1 MGVVGWGLVSLLW
14 LTMGRM
20 SPVELTAALKSH
32 AQALGFGLVGVAP
45 AVDARGAARLG
56 EWLDRGYAGEMRYF
70 HERREAYSHPR
81 HVLEGVRSVV
91 MLGLHYRTA
100 DPAPVE
106 AGEGRVA
113 RYAWG
118 TADYHDLIRDRLHDL
133 ADHLRQLVPTATT
146 RGIVDTAP
154 LLEREFAQLAGLGWV
169 GKNTL
174 LLSREAGSYFFLAAL
189 LTDVE
194 LAYDAPH
201 ESDHCGT
208 CTACLDAC
216 PTDAFPQA
224 GVLDA
229 SRCISYL
236 TIELRDHIPAELR
249 PGIGDWLFGCDVCQE
264 VCPWNRFAPVSE
276 IAELQPL
283 ESMNPLELTQLFSL
297 TDDDFRRRF
306 RQTPLWRPHRD
317 GLLRNAAI
325 VLGNQ
330 GQASA
335 LPALTLGLNDDAPL
349 VRGAAAWAVGRIAA
363 ADGNPD
369 ARGVLAGQAEIEGDP
384 AVQAEIA
391 AALQEIAISFGKRAE
406 AEGVR

>member
-1 MGVVGWGLVSLLW
+1 
-14 LTMGRM
+14 M
-20 SPVELTAALKSH
+20 SAAEITAALKSRAH
-32 AQALGFGLVGVAP
+32 ALGFGLVGVAP

-56 EWLDRGYAGEMRYF
+56 EWLDRGYAGEMRYLE
-70 HERREAYSHPR
+70 ERRAAYAHPR
-81 HVLEGVRSVV
+81 HVLDGVRSVV

-100 DPAPVE
+100 DPTPVA

-118 TADYHDLIRDRLHDL
+118 TADYHDLIRQRLHDL
-133 ADHLRQLVPTATT
+133 ADHLREFAPTAAT

-174 LLSREAGSYFFLAAL
+174 LLNRDAGSYFFLASL

-194 LAYDAPH
+194 LAYDAPQ

-236 TIELRDHIPAELR
+236 TIELRDHVPAELR
-249 PGIGDWLFGCDVCQE
+249 PGVGDWLFGCDVCQE

-276 IAELQPL
+276 APELQPL
-283 ESMNPLELTQLFSL
+283 ESMNPVELAGLFSL
-297 TDDDFRRRF
+297 TDEEFRRRF
-306 RQTPLWRPHRD
+306 RKTPLWRPHRD

-330 GQASA
+330 GEASA
-335 LPALTLGLNDDAPL
+335 LPALSIGLNDSAPL
-349 VRGAAAWAVGRIAA
+349 VRAAAAWALGRIAA
-363 ADGNPD
+363 AGAMELLRARLVTEDD
-369 ARGVLAGQAEIEGDP
+369 AKVRGDILDSLLDQKSQHGLSRERSPEG
-384 AVQAEIA
+384 AT
-391 AALQEIAISFGKRAE
+391 
-406 AEGVR
+406 

>member
-1 MGVVGWGLVSLLW
+1 MV
-14 LTMGRM
+14 RM

-32 AQALGFGLVGVAP
+32 AQTLGFGLVGVAP

-56 EWLDRGYAGEMRYF
+56 EWLERGYAGEMRYLM
-70 HERREAYSHPR
+70 ERRAAYAHPR
-81 HVLEGVRSVV
+81 HLLDGVRSVV

-100 DPAPVE
+100 DPAPVG

-118 TADYHDLIRDRLHDL
+118 TADYHDLIRQRLHKL
-133 ADHLRQLVPTATT
+133 ADHLRELAPTAAT

-174 LLSREAGSYFFLAAL
+174 LLNRDAGSYFFLASL

-194 LAYDAPH
+194 LTYDAPH

-236 TIELRDHIPAELR
+236 TIELRDHVPAELR
-249 PGIGDWLFGCDVCQE
+249 PGVGDWLFGCDVCQE

-276 IAELQPL
+276 APELQPV
-283 ESMNPLELTQLFSL
+283 ESMNPVELAGLFSL
-297 TDDDFRRRF
+297 TDEEFRRRF
-306 RQTPLWRPHRD
+306 RKTPLWRPHRD
-317 GLLRNAAI
+317 GLLRNAAL

-330 GQASA
+330 GEASA
-335 LPALTLGLNDDAPL
+335 LPALAAGLRDESAL
-349 VRGAAAWAVGRIAA
+349 VRAAAAWAMGRIAA
-363 ADGNPD
+363 AKPESKAAELLA
-369 ARGVLAGQAEIEGDP
+369 ARFEIESD
-384 AVQAEIA
+384 ATVREEISAATGA
-391 AALQEIAISFGKRAE
+391 AAI
-406 AEGVR
+406 